1 MIRKILAPTDLS
13 ELSRMGVRYAL
24 KEARDNGAEVTI
36 YHVVTG
42 DEMLKLG
49 DRLKEHGSP
58 ASGSF
63 DILKNYLHAYEVSL
77 AQFVGQNFA
86 DLLSFVRVHEKVEL
100 GSPEKSIV
108 ERAKAEGVDLI
119 IMATHGRSGLSR
131 MFLGSVT
138 EQVIRNAPC
147 PVLAIPPDLPEVR
160 RGSGPRPDARMSVG
174 TLQTTWSVDQK
185 RKEKGRKGGGHYVRQ
200 KQNLYQ
206 RI

>member
-1 MIRKILAPTDLS
+1 MIKKILAPTDLS
-13 ELSRMGVRYAL
+13 ELSRAGVRYAL

-49 DRLKEHGSP
+49 VRLKEHGSP

-63 DILKNYLHAYEVSL
+63 NILKNYLHTYEVSL

-86 DLLSFVRVHEKVEL
+86 DLLPFVRVNEKVEL

-108 ERAKAEGVDLI
+108 ELAKTEEVDLI
-119 IMATHGRSGLSR
+119 IMATQGRGGLSR

-147 PVLAIPPDLPEVR
+147 PVLAIPPHLAEVGEG
-160 RGSGPRPDARMSVG
+160 RGLRPDAMMGVAAF
-174 TLQTTWSVDQK
+174 
-185 RKEKGRKGGGHYVRQ
+185 
-200 KQNLYQ
+200 
-206 RI
+206 